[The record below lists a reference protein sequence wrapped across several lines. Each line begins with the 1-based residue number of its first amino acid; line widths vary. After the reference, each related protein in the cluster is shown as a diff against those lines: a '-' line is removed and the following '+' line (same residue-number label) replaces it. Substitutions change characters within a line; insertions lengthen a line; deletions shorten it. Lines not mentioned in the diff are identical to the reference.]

1 MTPPPAWS
9 TPPSNTGDMEAFEPA
24 RRLLSLCE
32 GRRPS
37 TWTDAERP
45 AIDALI
51 DEVVALRAPWPAGA
65 LTGTWKL
72 AYLQPGPNGAG
83 VDRRIPF
90 PEFDF
95 NDSYQQFDLD
105 AGRVTNVFATPH
117 VLKSGCQNAHK
128 SQQLDSTRHPTI

>member
-1 MTPPPAWS
+1 MRWS
-9 TPPSNTGDMEAFEPA
+9 HFGRHGPLVRSQA
-24 RRLLSLCE
+24 RGNWHVRGSSRTR
-32 GRRPS
+32 GSSFSVPRSP
-37 TWTDAERP
+37 
-45 AIDALI
+45 LI
-51 DEVVALRAPWPAGA
+51 RFFIRVD
-65 LTGTWKL
+65 
-72 AYLQPGPNGAG
+72 LQPGPNGAG